1 MDYNLEIYNGSQ
13 DLTDFFKGAAEKE
26 FYNNSSKEML
36 IDYIAK
42 YEDSTLFLLYYK
54 DRIVGTSVSHSLKEL
69 GILGKDAYR
78 IAARTCVLNDRIG
91 GERAH
96 TVHNY
101 RHSPMNHWTSQ
112 MLTPICIAHAIDKP
126 VYITTNTSEIGSQ
139 NKVHRIWSKIMC
151 DQGYLKNPV
160 EFEYKGLFQTFWK
173 VNTDFYLKKL
183 KENQWPEAKL
193 ALRNHLGYDLV

>member
-13 DLTDFFKGAAEKE
+13 DLTEFFRGAAERG

-36 IDYIAK
+36 IDYIKK

-54 DRIVGTSVSHSLKEL
+54 DKIIGTSVSHSLKEL

-78 IAARTCVLNDRIG
+78 IAARTCILNNQIG

-96 TVHNY
+96 AVHNY

-112 MLTPICIAHAIDKP
+112 ILTPACMYYVGLDTP
-126 VYITTNTSEIGSQ
+126 MYISTNTNTVGSQ
-139 NKVHRIWSKIMC
+139 NKVHRTWTKIMNN
-151 DQGYLKNPV
+151 QGYLKDPIDL
-160 EFEYKGLFQTFWK
+160 EYKGSFQTFWK
-173 VNTDFYLKKL
+173 VDVKFYLKKL
-183 KENQWPEAKL
+183 EENIWPETKEIL
-193 ALRNHLGYDLV
+193 DIFLT